1 MPMAADG
8 GTPVAPRLWL
18 SASWAVSSCQN
29 KSRLVPRARASA
41 NRRERSVGRSVG
53 RKRNTT
59 REGVGSMQQGSTKH
73 HRAKGNFRCPITMPL
88 LGRQGAG

>member
-8 GTPVAPRLWL
+8 GTPVAPRLWS
-18 SASWAVSSCQN
+18 SASWAVWSCQ
-29 KSRLVPRARASA
+29 KQSRLVPRASA

-59 REGVGSMQQGSTKH
+59 REGVGSMRQGSTKH
-73 HRAKGNFRCPITMPL
+73 HQAKGNFRCPITMPL